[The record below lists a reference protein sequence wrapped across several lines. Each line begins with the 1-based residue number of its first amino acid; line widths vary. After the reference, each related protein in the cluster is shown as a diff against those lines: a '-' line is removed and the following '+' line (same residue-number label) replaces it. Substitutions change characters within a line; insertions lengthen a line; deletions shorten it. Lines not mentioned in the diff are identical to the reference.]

1 MSEMQAALQS
11 AGKPVEVLIL
21 PTSDHWLLHEDMR
34 TMMVKASVAF
44 VEKYNPPDPAPP
56 AAQTQVSSA
65 SAAPRP

>member
-1 MSEMQAALQS
+1 
-11 AGKPVEVLIL
+11 
-21 PTSDHWLLHEDMR
+21 
-34 TMMVKASVAF
+34 MMVKASVAF